1 METRVA
7 VFFDFE
13 NIKRSVDDFFE
24 NERVDIK
31 RILTEVQRVTGGR
44 IIIKRAYADWGA
56 FKDYRSDLLDN
67 ACEPVQTFALSYKG
81 KNGADIR
88 IAIDVMD
95 VVLRQENI
103 THVAL
108 VSGDS
113 DFTPLV
119 MKLREFN
126 RMVIGVGVRSNTSN
140 YLAKSC
146 DTFCFYDDILREDGE
161 TLPKRSVPSTP
172 QDPVALLA
180 MALAALGN
188 RPVSGSALKTQMRK
202 IDPMFDETQHGH
214 ISFLDF
220 LRSHGEVVDLHKP
233 AVGDVTVAPKGMLNS
248 IVATTPAPPAGNGAT
263 VAESRPV
270 EPRPAEPKFSHP
282 GYTPYVPSPGIPYQ
296 APPPPPPPPPTP
308 GERYRVW
315 LRENNFRYVPHAER
329 HEIIRA
335 MFDIFADAEEAEE
348 PISLKEAKDRLHA
361 WFEENRPAVPWE
373 SINSTVYHLFYTWC
387 FEFDK
392 SEDDGNKQLWDRR
405 TSLKNDIQTADDL
418 IGKSEKGVI
427 RKLWERDRG
436 EVDID
441 AMTEW
446 LYDGDDAH
454 RETVSELIRAV
465 QTTAHNYGGSYN
477 TSFSSGYGFN
487 PAR

>member
-31 RILTEVQRVTGGR
+31 RILMEVQRVTGGR

-119 MKLREFN
+119 MKLREFG
-126 RMVIGVGVRSNTSN
+126 RMVTGVGVRSNTSN

-146 DTFCFYDDILREDGE
+146 DTFCYYDDIRGEDGE
-161 TLPKRSVPSTP
+161 SLPKRSVPSTP

-188 RPVSGSALKTQMRK
+188 RPVPGSALKTQMRK
-202 IDPMFDETQHGH
+202 LDAMFDETQHGH

-220 LRSHGEVVDLHKP
+220 LRAHPEVVDLHKP
-233 AVGDVTVAPKGMLNS
+233 AVGDVTVAPKGILNS
-248 IVATTPAPPAGNGAT
+248 AVVNGNPAIPTT
-263 VAESRPV
+263 ELRPV
-270 EPRPAEPKFSHP
+270 DTRATEPKFSHP
-282 GYTPYVPSPGIPYQ
+282 GYTPYVPSGGIPYQ
-296 APPPPPPPPPTP
+296 APPPPPPTPPTP

-315 LRENNFRYVPHAER
+315 LRENNFRYVPYAER
-329 HEIIRA
+329 HEIIRV
-335 MFDIFADAEEAEE
+335 MFDIFMDAEEQEE
-348 PISLKEAKDRLHA
+348 SISLKEAKDRLHA

-373 SINSTVYHLFYTWC
+373 SINSTVYHMFYTWC
-387 FEFDK
+387 FEFDR
-392 SEDDGNKQLWDRR
+392 SEDNESKQLWDRK
-405 TSLKNDIQTADDL
+405 TMLKNDVQTAEDL
-418 IGKSEKGVI
+418 ISKSEKGVI

-436 EVDID
+436 EVDIE

-446 LYDGDDAH
+446 LYDGDAAKL
-454 RETVSELIRAV
+454 ETVAELVRSV
-465 QTTAHNYGGSYN
+465 QATAHNYGGTYS
-477 TSFSSGYGFN
+477 TSFSSGYGFS
-487 PAR
+487 PPR